1 MTALIGFGID
11 SSETILNGNDKRA
24 PVGTL
29 FIWYTVRGSNPY
41 SLYVH

>member
-29 FIWYTVRGSNPY
+29 FIWLIHIVSTKT
-41 SLYVH
+41 